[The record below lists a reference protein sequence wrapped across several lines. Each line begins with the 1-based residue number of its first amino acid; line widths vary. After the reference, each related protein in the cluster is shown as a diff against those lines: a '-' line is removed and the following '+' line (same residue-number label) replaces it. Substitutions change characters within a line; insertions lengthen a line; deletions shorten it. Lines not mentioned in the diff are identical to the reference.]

1 MPNGLD
7 IILADHRAVE
17 ELFTRFDQSGQAAL
31 IGQTIDMLKAHD
43 EAERAALYPF
53 AAELLG
59 DAEPVDAML
68 AEHHSVREAIVLVSA
83 LEGDALVAGFAKL
96 RSIVDHHVAEE
107 EQGLLPIVHEAAS
120 QQQLQ
125 ALGARFLQA
134 KQRGG

>member
-7 IILADHRAVE
+7 LILADHRAVE
-17 ELFTRFDQSGQAAL
+17 ELFTRFDQSGHAAL
-31 IGQTIDMLKAHD
+31 VAQAIDMLKAHD

-59 DAEPVDAML
+59 DTTSVDEML
-68 AEHHSVREAIVLVSA
+68 AEHHSVREQIVAVSA
-83 LEGDALVAGFAKL
+83 LEGEALVAGFAEL

-107 EQGLLPIVHEAAS
+107 EKSLLPVLRKAAS
-120 QQQLQ
+120 QQQLE